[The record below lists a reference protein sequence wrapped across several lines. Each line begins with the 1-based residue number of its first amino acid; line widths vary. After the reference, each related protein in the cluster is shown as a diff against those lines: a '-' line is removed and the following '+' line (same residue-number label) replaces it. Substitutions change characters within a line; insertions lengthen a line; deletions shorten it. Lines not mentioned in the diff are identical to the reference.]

1 MKGVNPMKFEK
12 NSIQYR
18 VTLDTENNL
27 FVVYDSANAEFFA
40 QGATIEQA
48 IAELEQM
55 EMNS

>member
-1 MKGVNPMKFEK
+1 MKFEK

-18 VTLDTENNL
+18 VTLDTENNQ